1 MSDYFIFCVSY
12 LMSFDLCLTASSQLK
27 ASASILFVEFSSA
40 FNNVQGSCKC
50 NCLSYLCQIQSAGF
64 LTNRRQQVWLE
75 KHFSDIRTVST
86 RMSLGCALSPLLLS
100 LHTND
105 CISRVPTVKILT
117 TPLWLV

>member
-12 LMSFDLCLTASSQLK
+12 LMNFDLCLTASSQLK

-64 LTNRRQQVWLE
+64 LRNRRQQVWLE

-105 CISRVPTVKILT
+105 CISRVPAVKILT

>member
-12 LMSFDLCLTASSQLK
+12 LMNFDLCLTASSQLK

-64 LTNRRQQVWLE
+64 LRNRRQQVWLE

-105 CISRVPTVKILT
+105 CISRVPAVKILT
-117 TPLWLV
+117 TLWLV

>member
-64 LTNRRQQVWLE
+64 LTNRHQQVWLE

>member
-1 MSDYFIFCVSY
+1 M
-12 LMSFDLCLTASSQLK
+12 
-27 ASASILFVEFSSA
+27 FVEFSSA

-64 LTNRRQQVWLE
+64 LRNRRQQVWLE

-105 CISRVPTVKILT
+105 CISKPPVAENSRECDELLLAYPHW
-117 TPLWLV
+117 P